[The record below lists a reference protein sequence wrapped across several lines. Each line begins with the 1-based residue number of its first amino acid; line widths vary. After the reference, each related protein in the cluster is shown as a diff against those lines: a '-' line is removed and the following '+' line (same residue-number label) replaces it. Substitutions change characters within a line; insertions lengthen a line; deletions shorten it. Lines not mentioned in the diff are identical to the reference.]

1 MSTRQGIRVF
11 ANVLVLIT
19 ALLVPAPAGA
29 QQFKANVTGTVTD
42 AQGGIIPGATVT
54 VTNTDTNVSVET
66 ITDDKGVFSVKD
78 LVPGPYKIA
87 ATLQGFKTF
96 VRDGVVL
103 HTAETATINMKL
115 DVGRLEE
122 TVTVSAGLSEVE
134 TNQSVLSQ
142 TMDNKRVSELPLNGR
157 QVYMLLQLTSGTLF
171 TQQAFGATGFS
182 GTRAWDVNGNVSIH
196 GSRTGNNEFLVDGA
210 PGSGTGGGSGGWN
223 YAPPVDAI
231 EEFKVDTA
239 STDAQYGRTSGGV
252 VNLTLR
258 SGTNDLR
265 GSATGLF
272 RGTAL
277 DSNQIQNILNNISNK
292 GHKYF
297 DGEAMV
303 SGPIRRGRTFF
314 MGGYQ
319 GFYEE
324 IPFPSTVTVPTD
336 LQRAGDFSQTFNA
349 SGQLIQVFDP
359 LTTTCNAAGVCTRQA
374 FENNR
379 IPSNRINPVAAALL
393 AQMPKPNAPGTITGN
408 NDFISS
414 PNLGHYRYNS
424 YLTRIDHVFN
434 EKHRISF
441 SNTGNWG
448 SERRAENSLPPP
460 ALRSDNWPTHRNH
473 YLITADDNMVLG
485 PRTVLNTRVSYDAFD
500 EPHSKE
506 FGPLGSQ
513 TLPFKTPYQ
522 LTSDPWYPNINMGG
536 YANMFAQGFRE
547 SDQRAYSIMST
558 MSRTMGGHL
567 LKMGGDFRLY
577 RQLRL
582 DQGNLNG
589 TFAFDGRFS
598 RRNPLTGDGTGN
610 SFADFLL
617 GYPSANGNTGSTV
630 AIGAQSDQRY
640 PNYDV
645 FVQDDWK
652 LSARATLNLGL
663 RWDYQAPVTE
673 AHDQQ
678 TIGFDATSPNP
689 LQLPS
694 GTINPATGQP
704 IGTLRG
710 GLLYAGVNGNSRSP
724 YKGDWNNFQPRIGLT
739 YKVTDWIS
747 ARANYG
753 RSFLGISACCGGVQQ
768 DGFSQTT
775 NIIVAGPDIGVPVT
789 TLDSPFPG
797 GQFLQ
802 PVGNS
807 LGLATTNGQ
816 GMSFRNPN
824 FKVPYTD
831 LWMAGVNLELKWNMG
846 LDVAY
851 VGNRVS
857 GLPVTRNINLIPI
870 EEQMKGIARLG
881 GNPTYLST
889 QLPNP
894 FAGLLPGTTL
904 NTATVA
910 RSQLLRPN
918 PLFQGINQDFNN
930 IGYSTYNALEMAL
943 NKRLTHALAAN
954 VTYTF
959 SQRRQATALLNSWDE
974 KPFEDIDSN
983 DRPHRVTI
991 AALYGLPFGPGRR
1004 FGSNAT
1010 GAVARLIEG
1019 WQYNVIGEITSG
1031 TPIDLSGN
1039 AVPLQKD
1046 FSLGDQQ
1053 SLSQWFDN
1061 STKAH
1066 PRADGTYAWDV
1077 LGNNDFRVAPFRLPG
1092 VRQDSKPQWSMS
1104 VFKNTSIGGDRV
1116 LQFRAEV
1123 FNVFN
1128 TRLYGT
1134 PISTDPTS
1142 PNFGVVSNSQINF
1155 ARTGQLGLRLTF

>member
-1 MSTRQGIRVF
+1 MPIR
-11 ANVLVLIT
+11 LVRFFTSALI
-19 ALLVPAPAGA
+19 AIAAMLAPAVAGA

-54 VTNTDTNVSVET
+54 MTNTDTNVAVESVS
-66 ITDDKGVFSVKD
+66 DDKGVFSVKD
-78 LVPGPYKIA
+78 LVPGPYKLA
-87 ATLQGFKTF
+87 AALQGFKTF
-96 VRDGVVL
+96 VRDGIIL
-103 HTAETATINMKL
+103 HTAETATIAVKME
-115 DVGRLEE
+115 VGRLEE

-171 TQQAFGATGFS
+171 TQQTFGATGFS
-182 GTRAWDVNGNVSIH
+182 GTRAWDVNGSVSIH

-265 GSATGLF
+265 GSVTGLF

-359 LTTTCNAAGVCTRQA
+359 LTTTCNAAGVCTRAA
-374 FENNR
+374 FVNNQ
-379 IPSNRINPVAAALL
+379 IPTTRINPVASALL
-393 AQMPKPNAPGTITGN
+393 AQMPKASAPGTITGTN
-408 NDFISS
+408 NFISS

-424 YLTRIDHVFN
+424 YLTRIDQVFS
-434 EKHRISF
+434 EKHRLSF
-441 SNTGNWG
+441 SNSGNWG

-473 YLITADDNMVLG
+473 YLATADDSLILG
-485 PRTVLNTRVSYDAFD
+485 PRTILNTRVSYDAFY
-500 EPHSKE
+500 EPHDKE
-506 FGPLGSQ
+506 FGPLGSL
-513 TLPFKTPYQ
+513 TLPFNTPYQ
-522 LTSDPWYPNINMGG
+522 LTSSPWYSGISMAG
-536 YANMFAQGFRE
+536 YSTMFAQGFRE
-547 SDQRAYSIMST
+547 SDQRAYSVMST

-567 LKMGGDFRLY
+567 LKVGGEFRLY
-577 RQLRL
+577 RQYRL

-589 TFAFDGRFS
+589 TFGFDGRFS
-598 RRNPLTGDGTGN
+598 RRNPLTGDSTSGN
-610 SFADFLL
+610 AFADFLL
-617 GYPSANGNTGSTV
+617 GYPSANGNTGSNV
-630 AIGAQSDQRY
+630 SIGAQSDQRY
-640 PNYDV
+640 PNYIA

-652 LSARATLNLGL
+652 LSPRATLNIGL
-663 RWDYQAPVTE
+663 RYDYQAPVTE
-673 AHDQQ
+673 AQDRQ
-678 TIGFDATSPNP
+678 TVGYDPSTPNP
-689 LQLPS
+689 LQLPA

-710 GLLYAGVNGNSRSP
+710 GLLYAGVNGNRRTP
-724 YKGDWNNFQPRIGLT
+724 YKGDWNNFQPRVSFT
-739 YKVTDWIS
+739 YKVTESIS

-753 RSFLGISACCGGVQQ
+753 RSYLGLSACCGGVQQ
-768 DGFSQTT
+768 DGYSQTT
-775 NIIVAGPDIGVPVT
+775 SLITAGPDIGVPFT
-789 TLDSPFPG
+789 TLDSPYPG

-802 PVGNS
+802 PVGNA

-816 GMSFRNPN
+816 GMSFRNPD
-824 FKVPYTD
+824 FKIPYTD
-831 LWMAGVNLELKWNMG
+831 QWMTGVNLELPGNIG

-851 VGNRVS
+851 VGNRIS

-870 EEQMKGIARLG
+870 GEQMKGIARLG

-889 QLPNP
+889 QLTNP

-930 IGYSTYNALEMAL
+930 IGYATYNALEMAL
-943 NKRLTHALAAN
+943 NKRLTKGLAAN

-959 SQRRQATALLNSWDE
+959 SRRRQATDLLNSWDA
-974 KPFEDIDSN
+974 KTFEDIDPN
-983 DRPHRVTI
+983 DRPHRMTI
-991 AALYGLPFGPGRR
+991 TALYALPFGPGRR
-1004 FGSNAT
+1004 FGSNT
-1010 GAVARLIEG
+1010 SGAVARLIEG

-1031 TPIDLSGN
+1031 TPIGMASN
-1039 AVPLQKD
+1039 AIPLQNT
-1046 FSLGDQQ
+1046 FSIGSNQ
-1053 SLSQWFDN
+1053 SLNQWFDN
-1061 STKAH
+1061 STKTH

-1077 LGNNDFRVAPFRLPG
+1077 IGTNDFRVSRLRFPD
-1092 VRQDSKPQWSMS
+1092 VRQDSKPLWSMS
-1104 VFKNTSIGGDRV
+1104 FFKNTGIGGDRV

-1128 TRLYGT
+1128 TRLYNT
-1134 PISTDPTS
+1134 AISTDPNN

-1155 ARTGQLGLRLTF
+1155 ARTGQLGLRMTF